1 MPRVGIKQKLDEDK
15 DDSQRQAGE
24 KREEKGERRMEN
36 GNDNAI
42 MDMNIN

>member
-15 DDSQRQAGE
+15 DDSPATSWRMENGE
-24 KREEKGERRMEN
+24 PRKEN

>member
-15 DDSQRQAGE
+15 DDSPAISWRME
-24 KREEKGERRMEN
+24 NEERRIEN

-42 MDMNIN
+42 MEMNIN